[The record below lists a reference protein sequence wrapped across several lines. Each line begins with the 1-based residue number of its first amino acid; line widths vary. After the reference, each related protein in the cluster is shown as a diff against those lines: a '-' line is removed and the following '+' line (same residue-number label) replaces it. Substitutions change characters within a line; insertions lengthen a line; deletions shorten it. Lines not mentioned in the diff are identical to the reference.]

1 MNSFQR
7 IMVITNYEW
16 KRALAKRKILALVI
30 FAIVI
35 QVLPFVIF
43 TQLSAA
49 FLTEEAKATM
59 WVFGALGGQ
68 SLFIQL
74 VAIIIAGG
82 AMAEEYEHGT
92 ADILLSKPIRRLEYL
107 FGKFVG
113 GLLLL
118 IAVEAIM
125 VATGVVMAL
134 AIFGSQTNLQF
145 VPVIFAAIAYSSL
158 LLFSLTFMFSEVTR
172 RGTLAILASIGVF
185 ITSQV
190 VYTVLSVLYLFSQA
204 SGQPVQLYLDVGKI
218 LPTWSSGSL
227 PTFIASQLMPMLE
240 NNPLITSG
248 TGDVVLAVV
257 VIAAYMIVSIVLAAT
272 RLLKSDIT
280 KKID

>member
-1 MNSFQR
+1 LNTFQR
-7 IMVITNYEW
+7 IMVMANYEW
-16 KRALAKRKILALVI
+16 KRALAKKKILALVI

-43 TQLSAA
+43 TRVSPG

-92 ADILLSKPIRRLEYL
+92 SDILLSKPIKRLEYL
-107 FGKFVG
+107 CGKFLG
-113 GLLLL
+113 GFLLL

-125 VATGVVMAL
+125 VGTGIVMGFAL
-134 AIFGSQTNLQF
+134 FGPQTNLQF
-145 VPVIFAAIAYSSL
+145 APLIFAAIAYSSL
-158 LLFSLTFMFSEVTR
+158 LLFSLTFMFSEVIR

-190 VYTVLSVLYLFSQA
+190 VYSILLVLYALSQA
-204 SGQPVQLYLDVGKI
+204 AGQPVQLYLDVSKI
-218 LPTWSSGSL
+218 LPTWSSGNL
-227 PTFIASQLMPMLE
+227 PTFIASELMPLLR
-240 NNPLITSG
+240 NPLISLV
-248 TGDVVLAVV
+248 TGDISLSVV
-257 VIAAYMIVSIVLAAT
+257 VIAAYMIVSIALAVT

-280 KKID
+280 KKVD

>member
-1 MNSFQR
+1 
-7 IMVITNYEW
+7 MVIVNYEW
-16 KRALAKRKILALVI
+16 KRALAKKKILALVI

-43 TQLSAA
+43 TQLSVG
-49 FLTEEAKATM
+49 FLTAEAKATM
-59 WVFGALGGQ
+59 WVFGSLGGQ

-92 ADILLSKPIRRLEYL
+92 ADILLSKPILRLEYL
-107 FGKFVG
+107 FGKFLG
-113 GLLLL
+113 GFLLL

-125 VATGVVMAL
+125 VATGIVMAL
-134 AIFGSQTNLQF
+134 AIFGPQTNLQF
-145 VPVIFAAIAYSSL
+145 APVIFAAIAYSSL

-172 RGTLAILASIGVF
+172 RDTLAILASIGVF

-190 VYTVLSVLYLFSQA
+190 VYTVLLLLYAFSQT
-204 SGQPVQLYLDVGKI
+204 SGQPVQLYLDIGKI

-227 PTFIASQLMPMLE
+227 PTFIASQLMPLLR
-240 NNPLITSG
+240 NPLVALA
-248 TGDVVLAVV
+248 TGDIALAVG
-257 VIAAYMIVSIVLAAT
+257 VIAAYMIVSIVIAAT